1 MNIWNSVWKKQEK
14 GWHQQQEF
22 MAAMHGNSETGAGE
36 SIKRGII
43 LQQIKFTIN
52 I

>member
-1 MNIWNSVWKKQEK
+1 
-14 GWHQQQEF
+14 

-36 SIKRGII
+36 SFKRGII
-43 LQQIKFTIN
+43 LLQIKFTIN